1 MAERIPIAADH
12 AGFEQKEAV
21 VRHLRERGFEVDDKG
36 TYSKAPTDYPDY
48 AHPVAREVSSGNVR
62 RGVLLCGSGQGM
74 AMAANRYPHV
84 RAALAWNSEMAAL
97 ASAHNDANV
106 LVLPSRFVSDDEARA
121 MVDAWLD
128 TPFEDGRHTPR
139 VVKIDRPEDNA

>member
-12 AGFEQKEAV
+12 AGYDQKQALAA
-21 VRHLRERGFEVDDKG
+21 HLKARGFDVQDLG
-36 TYSKAPTDYPDY
+36 ATSTAPTDYPDF
-48 AHPVAREVSSGNVR
+48 AHPVAREVSTGQVR

-84 RAALAWNSEMAAL
+84 RAALAWNPEIAAL
-97 ASAHNDANV
+97 ASAHNDANI
-106 LVLPSRFVSDDEARA
+106 LVIPSRFVTDDQARA
-121 MVDAWLD
+121 MLDAWLD

-139 VVKIDRPEDNA
+139 VQKIDRAD

>member
-12 AGFEQKEAV
+12 AGYQQKEVLAA
-21 VRHLRERGFEVDDKG
+21 HLKSRGFDVDDEG
-36 TYSKAPTDYPDY
+36 TNSTAPSDYPDF
-48 AHPVAREVSSGNVR
+48 AHPIARQVSSGEVR

-84 RAALAWNSEMAAL
+84 RAALAWNPEIAAL
-97 ASAHNDANV
+97 ASAHNDANI
-106 LVLPSRFVSDDEARA
+106 LVIPSRFVSDDEARQ
-121 MVDAWLD
+121 MLDAWLD

-139 VVKIDRPEDNA
+139 VKKIDRAD

>member
-12 AGFEQKEAV
+12 AGYDMKEVLAK
-21 VRHLRERGFEVDDKG
+21 HLRERGFDVEDVG
-36 TYSKAPTDYPDY
+36 THSRSPSDYPDF
-48 AHPVAREVSSGNVR
+48 AHPVARDVSSGKVR

-74 AMAANRYPHV
+74 AMAANRYPKV
-84 RAALAWNSEMAAL
+84 RAALVWNSEMAAL

-106 LVLPSRFVSDDEARA
+106 LVLPSRFVSDDEARDI
-121 MVDAWLD
+121 VDAWLD

-139 VVKIDRPEDNA
+139 VVKIDRPEGNA